1 MPDRTSRTP
10 WWQAFRRHSRVQR
23 VPSPPRSTRISG
35 IPYLPHQ
42 STSALTVRLV
52 DKWCAESLAAGWKS
66 PGAWWNPAVDALAE
80 TLLDDEDH
88 LDSCADLARR
98 RGREGVTLEE
108 TLDDVAALFRAARL
122 GQPPFATVRT
132 ISVHWLN
139 SAQGRIEAAGCVDPR
154 YGLGTAAHL
163 DTRLAELYREGRR
176 HGFSPTE
183 THSLIVVDLPTVAET
198 PWDDALRMSDV
209 ARCLRTVFDAG
220 QPIALANPRRAVVVA
235 PRATTM
241 PHVVETLRR
250 MLHATRA
257 VNAAAE
263 PAIWVEA
270 LPQESSD
277 AGPLLGTLT
286 T

>member
-1 MPDRTSRTP
+1 MPDQTSRTP
-10 WWQAFRRHSRVQR
+10 WWQAFRRRPRAQR
-23 VPSPPRSTRISG
+23 VPSPPLRTRISG
-35 IPYLPHQ
+35 ISYLPHQ

-52 DKWCAESLAAGWKS
+52 DRWCAESLATGWKS

-108 TLDDVAALFRAARL
+108 TLDDIAALFHAARL
-122 GQPPFATVRT
+122 GDPPFATVRT
-132 ISVHWLN
+132 VSLTWLN
-139 SAQGRIEAAGCVDPR
+139 SVQGRIEAAGCVDPR

-163 DTRLAELYREGRR
+163 DARLAELYREGRR

-183 THSLIVVDLPTVAET
+183 THSLIVVELPTVAET

-209 ARCLRTVFDAG
+209 ARCLRTLFDAG
-220 QPIALANPRRAVVVA
+220 QTIALANPRRVVVVA

-241 PHVVETLRR
+241 PQVVERLRR

-263 PAIWVEA
+263 PAIWIAA
-270 LPQESSD
+270 LPPESPD
-277 AGPLLGTLT
+277 ADRLLGTLT
-286 T
+286 A